1 MEKHP
6 GGRPLKFGS
15 PEELQARIDQ
25 YFSSCK
31 GKLAIDSDG
40 TGYDPGTGKQIVRSF
55 SGKTQKEVRAKIQQ
69 AAVELANGTYQ
80 EPSRLTVGA
89 WLDEWME
96 SFVKPTVK
104 PLTVSSYA
112 AAIKNH
118 ITPSMGSV
126 KMQALRGTHVQKLY
140 NTMRESGLSAKTIKN
155 VSAILH
161 KAFSV
166 AVKQGLMAT
175 NPCDAADVPKG
186 KAREIVP
193 LTDAQIPL
201 FLEAIQGDPY
211 CNAFALCLLAGL
223 REGECLGLSWEQVD
237 FDNGRITISQQLQKE
252 KRKGG
257 QYYIADSTKSGKPRV
272 IEPPPIA
279 FQYLRAEKKKQLEN
293 RLHMGEFWDN
303 PFDLVFTEESGR
315 NIIFQTFHKHF
326 KKIAASIGC
335 PDARPHDLRHPYVKH
350 TTKKFSCKSRNPKPS
365 NILRWSGIPAF
376 SITEGADSQ
385 SNRSWTLYA
394 ISMRL
399 SGNT

>member
-1 MEKHP
+1 MAKSA
-6 GGRPLKFGS
+6 GGAGS
-15 PEELQARIDQ
+15 IRKKTVTRD
-25 YFSSCK
+25 
-31 GKLAIDSDG
+31 GKTYTYWEG
-40 TGYDPGTGKQIVRSF
+40 RVTVGYDPGTGKQIRRSF

-80 EPSRLTVGA
+80 EPTRLTVGA
-89 WLDEWME
+89 WLEEWME

-126 KMQALRGTHVQKLY
+126 KLQALRGTHVQKLY
-140 NTMRESGLSAKTIKN
+140 NTMWDSGLSAKTIKN

-237 FDNGRITISQQLQKE
+237 FDNGRITISRQLQKE

-279 FQYLRAEKKKQLEN
+279 FQYLRAEKKKQIEN
-293 RLHMGEFWDN
+293 RLHMGEHWDN

-315 NIIFQTFHKHF
+315 YIIFQTFHTHF

-335 PDARPHDLRHPYVKH
+335 PDARPHDLRHTCATVAI
-350 TTKKFSCKSRNPKPS
+350 SS
-365 NILRWSGIPAF
+365 
-376 SITEGADSQ
+376 GADIKSVQ
-385 SNRSWTLYA
+385 SLLGHATASFTLNVYTHTSDKMKA
-394 ISMRL
+394 DTAARMQSYYDSMKKQ
-399 SGNT
+399 G